1 MNKKSAYTALS
12 VVIFL
17 AAMIITARLTRPPAV
32 SGDTLLFVHCGNSMR
47 PAAEKLAEIF
57 TRTHGV
63 AVQFN
68 YGGSSSLLPHI
79 LARGEGDVFITHD
92 PFSDRLAEAGLLERE
107 EVIGAL
113 EVVVMTPKDSGIVIG
128 AWEDLLR
135 PGLRVGV
142 TDPRYTT
149 AAQFIEDALR
159 EATGVE
165 SFTAHPNFVMQ
176 TRTHGDVATALV
188 TGHLDVALVWNFI
201 AFMSRD
207 KADAAPVP
215 GDMPPTRVTAC
226 QLSSARNPQAAAAF
240 LELAAS
246 EEGRKVFEEHGYS
259 TTLHP

>member
-17 AAMIITARLTRPPAV
+17 AAMIITARLTRPPEV
-32 SGDTLLFVHCGNSMR
+32 SEEDHLFVHCGNSMR
-47 PAAEKLAEIF
+47 PAAVALAEIF

-63 AVQFN
+63 EVQFN

-92 PFSDRLAEAGLLERE
+92 PFSERLAEEGLRE
-107 EVIGAL
+107 KEVVVGAL
-113 EVVVMTPKDSGIVIG
+113 RVVVMTLKDSGIEIR

-149 AAQFIEDALR
+149 AAKFIEGALR

-176 TRTHGDVATALV
+176 TRTHGDVATALL

-207 KADAAPVP
+207 KADAAPIP

-226 QLSSARNPQAAAAF
+226 QLTTARNPRAAVAF
-240 LELAAS
+240 LELAGS
-246 EEGRKVFEEHGYS
+246 EEGRKVFEAHGYS
-259 TTLHP
+259 TDVLP